1 MKSSSFQQAIQA
13 QFDCLTKKV
22 IKRAAMK
29 YNRDISRRL
38 KHEVPFSE
46 ISDLELNKAGVYDKY
61 SSDYTAFNVLGMEV
75 QVSDDQLSKA
85 LKCLP
90 ERKRN
95 IILLSYFMDMSDA
108 EIGELM
114 NVVRTTVYR
123 HRTSTSGRITKNDGG
138 GISMDKDQKHI
149 PFAVIVAA
157 TNGDETAIQEIL
169 DFYDGYISKLSLRK
183 LYDEYGNVYMVVDS
197 ELKGRIQAAV
207 MDMIA
212 NFEIV
217 VI

>member
-46 ISDLELNKAGVYDKY
+46 ISDLELNKAGVYY
-61 SSDYTAFNVLGMEV
+61 
-75 QVSDDQLSKA
+75 
-85 LKCLP
+85 CLP
-90 ERKRN
+90 SQDK
-95 IILLSYFMDMSDA
+95 
-108 EIGELM
+108 
-114 NVVRTTVYR
+114 
-123 HRTSTSGRITKNDGG
+123 HSGRITKNDGG
-138 GISMDKDQKHI
+138 GISMDKDHKHI

-157 TNGDETAIQEIL
+157 TNGDEAAIQEIL

-212 NFEIV
+212 NFDIV

>member
-1 MKSSSFQQAIQA
+1 M
-13 QFDCLTKKV
+13 
-22 IKRAAMK
+22 
-29 YNRDISRRL
+29 
-38 KHEVPFSE
+38 
-46 ISDLELNKAGVYDKY
+46 DKY
-61 SSDYTAFNVLGMEV
+61 
-75 QVSDDQLSKA
+75 Q
-85 LKCLP
+85 
-90 ERKRN
+90 
-95 IILLSYFMDMSDA
+95 
-108 EIGELM
+108 
-114 NVVRTTVYR
+114 
-123 HRTSTSGRITKNDGG
+123 KN
-138 GISMDKDQKHI
+138 I

-157 TNGDETAIQEIL
+157 TNGDEAAIQEIL

>member
-1 MKSSSFQQAIQA
+1 
-13 QFDCLTKKV
+13 
-22 IKRAAMK
+22 
-29 YNRDISRRL
+29 
-38 KHEVPFSE
+38 
-46 ISDLELNKAGVYDKY
+46 
-61 SSDYTAFNVLGMEV
+61 
-75 QVSDDQLSKA
+75 
-85 LKCLP
+85 
-90 ERKRN
+90 
-95 IILLSYFMDMSDA
+95 
-108 EIGELM
+108 
-114 NVVRTTVYR
+114 
-123 HRTSTSGRITKNDGG
+123 
-138 GISMDKDQKHI
+138 MDKDQKHI

-157 TNGDETAIQEIL
+157 TNGDEIL

>member
-108 EIGELM
+108 EIAELYH
-114 NVVRTTVYR
+114 VSPSTVYR
-123 HRTSTSGRITKNDGG
+123 RRS
-138 GISMDKDQKHI
+138 
-149 PFAVIVAA
+149 
-157 TNGDETAIQEIL
+157 NG
-169 DFYDGYISKLSLRK
+169 
-183 LYDEYGNVYMVVDS
+183 
-197 ELKGRIQAAV
+197 LKRLKTLLKER
-207 MDMIA
+207 
-212 NFEIV
+212 N
-217 VI
+217 